1 VGHAN
6 HNDCDNNN
14 DNDNR
19 NDNNI
24 TQTPTSDR
32 ITVTMGGIEVNKT
45 VIAPNKLID
54 KLDKAAA
61 RGSVLKSKAVAIAD
75 EFAPNVTPRVT

>member
-1 VGHAN
+1 VGRA
-6 HNDCDNNN
+6 
-14 DNDNR
+14 NR

-24 TQTPTSDR
+24 QNPTNDR

-54 KLDKAAA
+54 KLDRAAA
-61 RGSVLKSKAVAIAD
+61 RGSVFKSKAVAIAD